1 MRLFGW
7 DVSVTRAKSVSQ
19 LARVDSSR
27 GGWWPVIREPYTTAW
42 QAGAETSAETVLA
55 YSAVYACVT
64 LIASDIAKLG
74 LRLVKL
80 DAPTGIWSET
90 TSPAFSPVLRRPNHY
105 QNRIQF
111 FTWWYASKLLH
122 GNAYALKRRDGRG
135 VVNALYLLDPT
146 RVSPLVAPDGSV
158 FYELRAGNLAQLAGL
173 SATETVVVPAREI
186 IHDVCVPLFH
196 PLIGVTPLYA
206 CGLAAYQGLKIQSS
220 STSFFANGARPGGV
234 LTAPGVIQ
242 QATADRL
249 KEYFEENFGGDNA
262 GKVAVL
268 GDGLKY
274 EPMAIKATDAQLIE
288 QLKWTGEDVCT
299 AYHVPAFMVGI
310 GPLPPYNNIEPLLQA
325 YYSQCLQN
333 HIESGELLLDE
344 GLELPTDL
352 GTEFVV
358 EDLIRMDSVAKMKVA
373 TEGVGGAILTPN
385 EARKRFDLRP
395 VPGGNTPYLQQQ
407 YYSLEAL
414 NKRDQAPPTPPD
426 PKPAPTPGPPPPP
439 ESDGDEPDV
448 AKQLATTLVVKRA
461 QRRRRRAA

>member
-7 DVSVTRAKSVSQ
+7 ELTRVNKAATQ

-55 YSAVYACVT
+55 YSAVYACVS

-80 DAPTGIWSET
+80 DSSTGIWSET

-105 QNRIQF
+105 QNRIQAI
-111 FTWWYASKLLH
+111 TWWITSKLLH
-122 GNAYALKRRDGRG
+122 GAAYALKRRDGRG
-135 VVNALYLLDPT
+135 VVTAYYVLDPT

-173 SATETVVVPAREI
+173 SPTETVVVPAREI

-206 CGLAAYQGLKIQSS
+206 CGQAAYQGLKIQAN
-220 STSFFANGARPGGV
+220 STSFFANGSQPGGV
-234 LTAPGVIQ
+234 LTAPGTIQ

-249 KEYFEENFGGDNA
+249 KAYFDENFGGDNA

-274 EPMAIKATDAQLIE
+274 EAMAIKAVDAQLIE

-310 GPLPPYNNIEPLLQA
+310 GTAPTYNNIEQLLQA
-325 YYSQCLQN
+325 YYSQCLQT
-333 HIESGELLLDE
+333 HIESLELLFDE
-344 GLELPTDL
+344 GLELPADL
-352 GTEFVV
+352 GTEFAI

-407 YYSLEAL
+407 YFSLEAL
-414 NKRDQAPPTPPD
+414 NKRDQAPSTPD
-426 PKPAPTPGPPPPP
+426 PPTAPTPAPAPAPD
-439 ESDGDEPDV
+439 SDGDESDV